1 MKRRHAHPEDRNRA
15 PLRPRREL
23 FEAIVAY
30 AVHVSQRRRRQAKKK
45 RAPIALVAAKGQ
57 IWAQPQPG
65 QPKLLE
71 RCSAHL
77 AYLDLEPPSLRTL
90 RRHIAGFR
98 RTRYRD
104 KRRGD
109 CGPILIVGNYS
120 RFDRTRQEWLQT
132 PNVYTITRAGILW
145 ITRHA
150 KALKIPRFL

>member
-1 MKRRHAHPEDRNRA
+1 MKRRHAHPEDRNVA

-30 AVHVSQRRRRQAKKK
+30 AVHVSNRRRRSARQK

-57 IWAQPQPG
+57 IWFQMRQR
-65 QPKLLE
+65 KLLD
-71 RCSAHL
+71 RCRAHL
-77 AYLDLEPPSLRTL
+77 EYIELEPSSLRTL
-90 RRHIAGFR
+90 QRHIAGFR

-109 CGPILIVGNYS
+109 QGPILNVGNHS
-120 RFDRTRQEWLQT
+120 RFNKKRAEWVQV

-145 ITRHA
+145 ISRHA
-150 KALKIPRFL
+150 RALRIPRFL